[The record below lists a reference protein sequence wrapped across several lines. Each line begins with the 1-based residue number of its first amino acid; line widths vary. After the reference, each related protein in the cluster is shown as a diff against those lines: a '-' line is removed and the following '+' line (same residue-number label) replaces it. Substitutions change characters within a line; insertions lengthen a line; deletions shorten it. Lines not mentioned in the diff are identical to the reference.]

1 MNWLLDFLFYKRQL
15 STTCAHDIVENSF
28 FMMTVGIL
36 LESGWKAYWISVAC
50 LVVLHILLSKA
61 QRWYERRK
69 NNQAITQLRERT
81 VEQLEEIQGNMAFL
95 QPDID
100 SQDWP
105 FK

>member
-15 STTCAHDIVENSF
+15 STTCAHDLVENSF

-36 LESGWKAYWISVAC
+36 MEFGWKAYWISVAC

-69 NNQAITQLRERT
+69 NHELIMKLVEET
-81 VEQLEEIQGNMAFL
+81 VEKLEGTGVLIRAEN
-95 QPDID
+95 D
-100 SQDWP
+100 SQSCPYDD
-105 FK
+105 